1 LDRKLLFVTR
11 QQHYKGSGK
20 VNKITHKIAH
30 KIVTHRL
37 AVSICCMPSPLSF
50 LVLLGH
56 VDVQASEIQASDIQ
70 ASDDQADLNVQMSK
84 SHSGQWR

>member
-1 LDRKLLFVTR
+1 
-11 QQHYKGSGK
+11 
-20 VNKITHKIAH
+20 
-30 KIVTHRL
+30 
-37 AVSICCMPSPLSF
+37 MPSPLSF

>member
-1 LDRKLLFVTR
+1 
-11 QQHYKGSGK
+11 
-20 VNKITHKIAH
+20 
-30 KIVTHRL
+30 
-37 AVSICCMPSPLSF
+37 MPSPLSF
-50 LVLLGH
+50 FVLHGH